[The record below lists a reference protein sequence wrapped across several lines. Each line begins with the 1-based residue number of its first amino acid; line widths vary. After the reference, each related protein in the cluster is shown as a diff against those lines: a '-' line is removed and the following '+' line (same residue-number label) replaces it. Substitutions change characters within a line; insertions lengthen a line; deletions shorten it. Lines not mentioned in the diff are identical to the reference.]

1 MKLATLFS
9 AGAVLQRGKTIP
21 VWGESAPDCVI
32 IGELGGNITFGAT
45 SSSGRF
51 RLYFPPM
58 DAGGPYTIKVTNRDT
73 GEELEVGDIYI
84 GEVWLAS
91 GQSNM
96 EFPLKSTPRQHREF
110 LDLLKIECPDLHVLT
125 VPRRASGVEQDDFP
139 GGWER
144 LNVDNAGE
152 FSAVALWFGR
162 HIWQELGIP
171 VGIIDSYWGGT
182 FIEAW
187 TSREALQY
195 DEETRGLL
203 AERDRCFADESSW
216 AQLNHSNLNMLSEDA
231 VLYAYSHMDTGNSG
245 VESGWAD
252 PGYDDSAWKRVKLPC
267 WWIDEKLGGNGA
279 AWIRLNVSVP
289 ESWAGRDLV
298 LDLGGIDKHD
308 ITYFNG
314 VEVGRT
320 GSGFDKLCWETLR
333 SYRIPGNLV
342 KSGINL
348 IAVRCFSFAFGAGF
362 GGKAEDYRLRLADS
376 SEQLD
381 IGGVEWRFNM
391 EYDMGLILQDYYSKE
406 YCGPNQHNT
415 PTVLFEGMIKP
426 LIPYGLRGVL
436 WYQGETNARTVELAS
451 KYSRGMKRL
460 IRDWRCRWGESDLP
474 FIMVQ
479 LANYRECLGY
489 DESSAWA
496 VLRNEQDIAER
507 ETANL
512 FMTTAIDIGEA
523 SDIHPQDKRSVG
535 ERLASVA
542 LREIY
547 GCGELAAYGPRF
559 RSVAINGSEVMVEFD
574 HADGLYAAGEVLR
587 GFYVAGSDR
596 KFHPAHAE
604 IVGNTV
610 RLFAPDGVKP
620 EAVRYAWADNPD
632 GNLYN
637 GAGLPA
643 FPFRSDSWPYYNII
657 LSTFKEGRWELWG
670 Y

>member
-1 MKLATLFS
+1 MRLLEGLDDPFQVWMSHGDKLSALPSGFFDIGATPSAEHAAIASHDKVMYGIQFHPEVTHTPQGRILLKNFVLNICEAKADWEMGSFVNEAIARIRSEVGEEGHVIGAVSGGVDSSVAAVLLNRAIGKRFHAVLVDNGVLRLNEAKEVMERLGAAGIDLHLADASALFLAKLAGVSDPEKKRKIIGTTFIDVFEEEAKKIEQEVGHVDFLLQGTLYPDVIESTSFRGPSATIKSHHNVGGLKENMKLKLIEPLRELFKDEVR
-9 AGAVLQRGKTIP
+9 ALGAELGLPHDCIWRHPFPGPGLAIRVIGAV
-21 VWGESAPDCVI
+21 
-32 IGELGGNITFGAT
+32 
-45 SSSGRF
+45 
-51 RLYFPPM
+51 
-58 DAGGPYTIKVTNRDT
+58 
-73 GEELEVGDIYI
+73 
-84 GEVWLAS
+84 
-91 GQSNM
+91 
-96 EFPLKSTPRQHREF
+96 
-110 LDLLKIECPDLHVLT
+110 
-125 VPRRASGVEQDDFP
+125 
-139 GGWER
+139 
-144 LNVDNAGE
+144 
-152 FSAVALWFGR
+152 
-162 HIWQELGIP
+162 
-171 VGIIDSYWGGT
+171 
-182 FIEAW
+182 
-187 TSREALQY
+187 
-195 DEETRGLL
+195 
-203 AERDRCFADESSW
+203 
-216 AQLNHSNLNMLSEDA
+216 
-231 VLYAYSHMDTGNSG
+231 
-245 VESGWAD
+245 
-252 PGYDDSAWKRVKLPC
+252 
-267 WWIDEKLGGNGA
+267 
-279 AWIRLNVSVP
+279 
-289 ESWAGRDLV
+289 
-298 LDLGGIDKHD
+298 DKHD

-320 GSGFDKLCWETLR
+320 GSGFDKLYWETLR

-362 GGKAEDYRLRLADS
+362 GGKVEDYRLRLADS

-460 IRDWRCRWGESDLP
+460 IRDWRYRWGESDLP

-547 GCGELAAYGPRF
+547 GCG
-559 RSVAINGSEVMVEFD
+559 S
-574 HADGLYAAGEVLR
+574 
-587 GFYVAGSDR
+587 
-596 KFHPAHAE
+596 
-604 IVGNTV
+604 
-610 RLFAPDGVKP
+610 
-620 EAVRYAWADNPD
+620 
-632 GNLYN
+632 
-637 GAGLPA
+637 
-643 FPFRSDSWPYYNII
+643 
-657 LSTFKEGRWELWG
+657 ELWSDNAVKRIHPMKKSA
-670 Y
+670 